1 MEQCCQS
8 KSSDQF
14 RTACLYNFIK
24 LDSAFYLTVSNVSY
38 YSVKD
43 IKTDCIY
50 MSCSKSRDGQLCSR

>member
-1 MEQCCQS
+1 MEQRCQS

-24 LDSAFYLTVSNVSY
+24 LDSALYLTVSNMSY

-43 IKTDCIY
+43 IKTDCID
-50 MSCSKSRDGQLCSR
+50 MSCIKSRDGELCSK